1 MPTEK
6 EVLSSLRRQLPELLP
21 TLRVAVERPSPDSPW
36 DLVLKVQSG
45 RRTRR
50 LVFEVKAVGEPRY
63 LAQAITSLTLA
74 VRKNPRI
81 YPVVVAPYI
90 SPEGRR
96 LCREAGVGYL
106 DLTGNVFLRFD
117 GILVDRL
124 SRELP
129 QRAKARLRRLFAP
142 KSSRILRV
150 LLEQPGA
157 EWTLARLAEEA
168 AISLRT
174 AHLVVNALEE
184 KAFVEKQRGAI
195 RLQKAGELLDLWAQN
210 YSLERHRQYTFYTF
224 LRNPADLAVK
234 LTAHAM
240 SHKEAVGLTLH
251 SGVAFVAPFVR
262 SSDVHAYFLGDRERL
277 VSALDL
283 RPVETGGTVHLL
295 DPYDQGVFYRIQTL
309 RGVRVVCNTQLYLDL
324 INYPARGREQAEVL
338 RRKKLRY

>member
-21 TLRVAVERPSPDSPW
+21 TLRVAVERPSQDSPW

-124 SRELP
+124 EVKGSEV
-129 QRAKARLRRLFAP
+129 KG
-142 KSSRILRV
+142 SS
-150 LLEQPGA
+150 LLEVKGS
-157 EWTLARLAEEA
+157 
-168 AISLRT
+168 SL
-174 AHLVVNALEE
+174 
-184 KAFVEKQRGAI
+184 
-195 RLQKAGELLDLWAQN
+195 LLTN
-210 YSLERHRQYTFYTF
+210 SR
-224 LRNPADLAVK
+224 PA
-234 LTAHAM
+234 
-240 SHKEAVGLTLH
+240 
-251 SGVAFVAPFVR
+251 PR
-262 SSDVHAYFLGDRERL
+262 
-277 VSALDL
+277 
-283 RPVETGGTVHLL
+283 LL
-295 DPYDQGVFYRIQTL
+295 DPSGAATEPFEGKG
-309 RGVRVVCNTQLYLDL
+309 RG
-324 INYPARGREQAEVL
+324 
-338 RRKKLRY
+338 